1 MSAPS
6 GGVEPDTVD
15 EIDVRIVLQVSAAM
29 CKLTL
34 GCLGQEHRWFIT
46 QCLLRD
52 VGLDMTYST
61 PAIAITLVEDVSIF
75 TKVGLQ
81 REMVE

>member
-1 MSAPS
+1 MSARS

-15 EIDVRIVLQVSAAM
+15 EIDVRIMLQVSAAM

-52 VGLDMTYST
+52 VGLSKSLSCRRSYIS
-61 PAIAITLVEDVSIF
+61 
-75 TKVGLQ
+75 Q
-81 REMVE
+81 Y